1 MNRIDKLFQDKK
13 ERVLN
18 VYFTAGY
25 PQLNDTTTILE
36 ALETSGADLIEIG
49 IPYSD
54 PIADGPTIQ
63 ESNGVAL
70 ENGMTLKV
78 LFNQLKGIR
87 DKVSVPIV
95 LMGYV
100 NPIVQFGVENFCA
113 KCEEVGVDA
122 VILPDLPMFEYLEIY
137 KPMFEKHGLYNIF
150 LITPQTSEAR
160 IRQIDENSNGFI
172 YMVSS
177 ASTTGAKTSI
187 SLDQSDYFARVKN
200 MNLKNPTLIGFG
212 ISNAE
217 TFDKACENANG
228 AIIGSAFIKAIS
240 EEGNLEE
247 KISGFVRSVI
257 GWSGISETVYL
268 WIRKTGI
275 RGTKNI

>member
-25 PQLNDTTTILE
+25 PQLNDTTAILE
-36 ALETSGADLIEIG
+36 ALEASGADLIEIG

-70 ENGMTLKV
+70 KNGMSLKV
-78 LFNQLKGIR
+78 LFSQLKDIR
-87 DKVSVPIV
+87 DKVLVPIV

-100 NPIVQFGVENFCA
+100 NPIEQFGMAAFCT
-113 KCEEVGVDA
+113 KCEEVGVDG
-122 VILPDLPMFEYLEIY
+122 VILPDLPMFEYLELY
-137 KPMFEKHGLYNIF
+137 KAMFEKHGLYNIF
-150 LITPQTSEAR
+150 LITPQTSETR
-160 IRQIDENSNGFI
+160 IKQIDESSNGFI

-187 SLDQSDYFARVKN
+187 TLDQSDYFARVKN

-212 ISNAE
+212 ISSTE

-228 AIIGSAFIKAIS
+228 AIIGSAFIKAIAG
-240 EEGNLEE
+240 EGELKQ
-247 KISGFVRSVI
+247 KISGFVKSVI
-257 GWSGISETVYL
+257 GWSGISESVKEL
-268 WIRKTGI
+268 FLLEIRM
-275 RGTKNI
+275 NV

>member
-70 ENGMTLKV
+70 ENGMSLKV
-78 LFNQLKGIR
+78 LFSQLKDIR

-100 NPIVQFGVENFCA
+100 NPIVQFGMENFCA

-122 VILPDLPMFEYLEIY
+122 VILPDLPMFEYLEMY

-150 LITPQTSEAR
+150 LITPQTSDAR
-160 IRQIDENSNGFI
+160 IKQVDENSNGFI

-247 KISGFVRSVI
+247 KISGFVKSV
-257 GWSGISETVYL
+257 
-268 WIRKTGI
+268 KQ
-275 RGTKNI
+275 